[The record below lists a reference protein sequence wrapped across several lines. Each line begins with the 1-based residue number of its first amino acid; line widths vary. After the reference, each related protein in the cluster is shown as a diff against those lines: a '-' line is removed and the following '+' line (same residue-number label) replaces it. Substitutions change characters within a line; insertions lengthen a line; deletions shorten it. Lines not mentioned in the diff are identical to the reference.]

1 VTPRYAELTVCWGSS
16 ERTVRRLAKE
26 VWPTPAMESSL
37 SWELPL
43 PAHFEAVAELVTEES
58 LAESV
63 VCRPDPERHLAAIA
77 KYAGAGYD
85 HVCVHQV
92 GPDQAGFRALL
103 RARDL
108 PAPRHAGE
116 CGLTSRFT
124 G

>member
-16 ERTVRRLAKE
+16 EPTVRRLAKE

-43 PAHFEAVAELVTEES
+43 PAHFETVAELVTEES

-92 GPDQAGFRALL
+92 GPDQAGFVRFYEREIFPRLGTRAS
-103 RARDL
+103 A
-108 PAPRHAGE
+108 A
-116 CGLTSRFT
+116 
-124 G
+124 